1 MTTMTASAN
10 VTDPGSIGAM
20 LRVWRQRRRLSQ
32 LELALEAGIS
42 QRHLSFIES
51 GRSVPG
57 KDVVLR
63 LAEQLNVP
71 LRDRNPLLMA
81 AGYAPM
87 FAGRALEDPG
97 MAAAREAVGTILK
110 GFEPHPALA
119 VDRHWNMV
127 DANGAL
133 AILLA
138 GVDPKLLEPPVNA
151 LRVSLHPQGLAPR
164 IVNFGEWRRHV
175 LARLAAQIEAS
186 ADVSLKALEAEL
198 RGYPAATSREMA
210 GVSGRSGA
218 EGIAV
223 PLRLQTEEGLL
234 SFISTTTIF
243 GTALDVTLSELAI
256 EAFLPADHE
265 TALRM
270 ASLVPARASSS

>member
-1 MTTMTASAN
+1 
-10 VTDPGSIGAM
+10 M

-32 LELALEAGIS
+32 LELALDAGIS

-57 KDVVLR
+57 KDVILR
-63 LAEQLNVP
+63 LVEQLKVP
-71 LRDRNPLLMA
+71 LRDQNPLLMA

-110 GFEPHPALA
+110 AFEPHPALA

-133 AILLA
+133 AVLLA

-186 ADVSLKALEAEL
+186 ADVSLQALEAEL
-198 RGYPAATSREMA
+198 RRYPAATSREMA
-210 GVSGRSGA
+210 GVSGCSGA

-256 EAFLPADHE
+256 EAFLPADPE

-270 ASLVPARASSS
+270 ASLVPARTSSS

>member
-1 MTTMTASAN
+1 MTASAN
-10 VTDPGSIGAM
+10 VTNPGSIGTM

-32 LELALEAGIS
+32 LELALDAGIS

-57 KDVVLR
+57 KDVILR
-63 LAEQLNVP
+63 LVEQLKVP
-71 LRDRNPLLMA
+71 LRDQNPLLMA

-110 GFEPHPALA
+110 AFEPHPALA

-133 AILLA
+133 AVLLA

-186 ADVSLKALEAEL
+186 ADVSLQALEAEL
-198 RGYPAATSREMA
+198 RRYPAATSREMA
-210 GVSGRSGA
+210 GVSGCSGA

-256 EAFLPADHE
+256 EAFLPADPE

-270 ASLVPARASSS
+270 ASLVPARTSSS